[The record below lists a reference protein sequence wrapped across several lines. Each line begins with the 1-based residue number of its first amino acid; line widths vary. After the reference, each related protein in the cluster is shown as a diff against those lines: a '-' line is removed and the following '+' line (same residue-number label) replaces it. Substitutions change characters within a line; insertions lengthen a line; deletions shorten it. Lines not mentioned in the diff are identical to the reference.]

1 MDIEDNVIGV
11 KNRSRGKW
19 VSGIQ
24 TNSLAAPMGGDTEN
38 RGAFPGED
46 GISEVRDHPAPVIS
60 SGVSMLHEDTV
71 KNRYS
76 FEESRNLSRVRE
88 YRAFYSLRCFAAL
101 ASARRIHPPA
111 FGRPPSLRG
120 NLLTGILNM

>member
-24 TNSLAAPMGGDTEN
+24 TNSLAAPMEEDTEN

-46 GISEVRDHPAPVIS
+46 GISEIRDHHAPVIS
-60 SGVSMLHEDTV
+60 SGGKH
-71 KNRYS
+71 
-76 FEESRNLSRVRE
+76 
-88 YRAFYSLRCFAAL
+88 
-101 ASARRIHPPA
+101 AS
-111 FGRPPSLRG
+111 
-120 NLLTGILNM
+120 

>member
-60 SGVSMLHEDTV
+60 SGVSMLHEAIAQ
-71 KNRYS
+71 NRYS
-76 FEESRNLSRVRE
+76 YDESRNLS
-88 YRAFYSLRCFAAL
+88 SKCL
-101 ASARRIHPPA
+101 
-111 FGRPPSLRG
+111 
-120 NLLTGILNM
+120 